1 LTLLQR
7 DPPLLADFR
16 AGKRAALES
25 VYRHYV
31 DELTRLLRLGFIV
44 GDAGAL
50 RVKGLEGPEL
60 RDAVQ
65 EVFVRAF
72 QEKARRSYDEARP
85 YRPYLLRIARN
96 LRLDQLRVG
105 GREQPLSALAS
116 SAGDPI
122 DLDALI
128 ATDAQEPILAPQVQ
142 ATREWQALLRKTEA
156 YLSGLEPELR
166 RFVQLRFV
174 EEQGQEQVARAMGVT
189 RRQVRSWEDRVQ
201 AGLKRHLAR

>member
-1 LTLLQR
+1 M
-7 DPPLLADFR
+7 ADFR
-16 AGKRAALES
+16 AGQRAALEA

-72 QEKARRSYDEARP
+72 QEKARRSYDGVRP

-96 LRLDQLRVG
+96 LRLDQLRAG
-105 GREQPLSALAS
+105 QREKPLSALADS
-116 SAGDPI
+116 SGEPI

-128 ATDAQEPILAPQVQ
+128 VSDAREPSLSAPEVQ
-142 ATREWQALLRKTEA
+142 ASREWTALLRKTEA
-156 YLSGLEPELR
+156 YLSGLESELR

-174 EEQGQEQVARAMGVT
+174 EEQAQEQVAQAMGVT
-189 RRQVRSWEDRVQ
+189 RRQVRSWEEWVQ
-201 AGLKRHLAR
+201 AGLKRHLSR

>member
-1 LTLLQR
+1 M
-7 DPPLLADFR
+7 ADFR
-16 AGKRAALES
+16 AGERAALEA

-44 GDAGAL
+44 GDAGRL

-72 QEKARRSYDEARP
+72 QAKARRSYDGVRP

-96 LRLDQLRVG
+96 LRLDQLRAS
-105 GREQPLSALAS
+105 GRERPLSAWAD
-116 SAGDPI
+116 SAGDPV
-122 DLDALI
+122 DLDALF
-128 ATDAQEPILAPQVQ
+128 ASDAQEPILAPEAQ

-156 YLSGLEPELR
+156 YVSGLEAELR

-189 RRQVRSWEDRVQ
+189 RRQVRTWEERVQ

>member
-1 LTLLQR
+1 
-7 DPPLLADFR
+7 LADFR
-16 AGKRAALES
+16 AGERAALET

-31 DELTRLLRLGFIV
+31 DELTRILRLGFIV

-72 QEKARRSYDEARP
+72 QEKARRSYDGVRP

-96 LRLDQLRVG
+96 LRLDQLRVAQ
-105 GREQPLSALAS
+105 REKPLSALAD
-116 SAGDPI
+116 ADGEPI
-122 DLDALI
+122 DVDALI
-128 ATDAQEPILAPQVQ
+128 ASDAGEPRLLAPEVQ
-142 ATREWQALLRKTEA
+142 ASREWQALLRETQA

-174 EEQGQEQVARAMGVT
+174 EEQAQEQIAGLMGVT
-189 RRQVRSWEDRVQ
+189 RRQVRSWEEWVQ
-201 AGLKRHLAR
+201 AGLKRHLSR